1 MSNEIGETYMN
12 FKALT
17 LGAIGSLM
25 FAGTASAGEVFV
37 YNQHSSSNFSVISNS
52 RTVSNEAY
60 VGGEMTR
67 SVAQKYEVLDHQGSY
82 AASRTASV
90 NKEAYMGSSHSEV
103 NTHQHGYIN
112 TYEHRVGAGTN

>member
-1 MSNEIGETYMN
+1 MN

-25 FAGTASAGEVFV
+25 FAGAASAGEVFV
-37 YNQHSSSNFSVISNS
+37 YNQHSSGNFRVISNS

-60 VGGEMTR
+60 IGGEMTR
-67 SVAQKYEVLDHQGSY
+67 NVARKFEVLDNQGSF
-82 AASRTASV
+82 ATARTVSV
-90 NKEAYMGSSHSEV
+90 NKEAYMGSSQTEV
-103 NTHQHGYIN
+103 NTYQHGYIN